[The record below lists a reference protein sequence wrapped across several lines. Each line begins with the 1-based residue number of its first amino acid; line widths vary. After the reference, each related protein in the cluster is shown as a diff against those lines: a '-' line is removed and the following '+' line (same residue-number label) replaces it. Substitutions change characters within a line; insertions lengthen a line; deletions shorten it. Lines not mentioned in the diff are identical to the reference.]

1 MRWFYN
7 IAKVLLLAI
16 VPALIRWKINNK
28 ENIPQQGPL
37 LVISNHIHLVDP
49 PLVAYAI
56 RRKSFFMAKEE
67 LFRSKIL
74 AYLLKG
80 IGAFPVHRGKLDRK
94 ALRSADKVLSDG
106 MVLVIFPESTRSSNA
121 KLQQAYSGSALIAL
135 RNNVPV
141 LPVAIMGTEQ
151 IKGLTWWLHRP
162 KITVNIGQTMN
173 LPTVEGRLTK
183 TELAR
188 LTDLLMERIAGL
200 LTEEYRGEIKIGQEE
215 DNGIEG

>member
-7 IAKVLLLAI
+7 IAKYLLLGI
-16 VPALIRWKINNK
+16 VPILIRWKVNNG

-37 LVISNHIHLVDP
+37 LAVSNHIHLVDP

-56 RRKSFFMAKEE
+56 RRKAFFMAKEE

-74 AYLLKG
+74 AYLLGG
-80 IGAFPVHRGKLDRK
+80 IGAFPVHRGKLDRN

-141 LPVAIMGTEQ
+141 LPVAIFGTEQ

-162 KITVNIGQTMN
+162 RITVNIGRPLT
-173 LPTVEGRLTK
+173 LPQVEGRLTK

-200 LTEEYRGEIKIGQEE
+200 LPQEYRGEIRTGQEE
-215 DNGIEG
+215 